1 MSKKNTK
8 SLNAEIFD
16 SIRKPMAPA
25 STVMKNKKD
34 KRSLIIKKN
43 LRNTNG
49 LNKRTER
56 SFKTIQKMV

>member
-34 KRSLIIKKN
+34 KRKKKFDYKKE
-43 LRNTNG
+43 LE
-49 LNKRTER
+49 KY
-56 SFKTIQKMV
+56 